1 MYRRNRYS
9 GSDLI
14 IHGLAAPPF
23 GPGFPPALLA
33 DADVLECWVSD
44 LGDPADQTEWRLWR
58 NSRLIGRKV
67 MLGY

>member
-1 MYRRNRYS
+1 
-9 GSDLI
+9 
-14 IHGLAAPPF
+14 
-23 GPGFPPALLA
+23 
-33 DADVLECWVSD
+33 VLECWVSD